1 MAIALDH
8 SVAIVTGGAS
18 GLGEATVRDL
28 AARGADV
35 AILDLNEARA
45 AALAPELGDRVIAT
59 PADVT
64 DEESVQRALDA
75 AAEAFGPV
83 RVAVCC
89 HGIIHGAK
97 TVGRDGAA
105 PLARFEQVI
114 NVNLIGAF
122 NVLRLAAAAMAGNEP
137 DDDGERGVVVL
148 TASIAAYEGQ
158 IGQTAYSASKA
169 GIVGLTLPAARDLAS
184 YGVRV
189 CSIAPGTFDT
199 PMLAALS
206 EPVREALA
214 QQIPF
219 PARLG
224 RPADF
229 ASLVGHIA
237 ENPALNGETI
247 RLDGALRLTP
257 R

>member
-1 MAIALDH
+1 MALALADT
-8 SVAIVTGGAS
+8 VAVVTGGAS

-28 AARGADV
+28 ADRGA
-35 AILDLNEARA
+35 AIGILDRDRERA
-45 AALAPELGDRVIAT
+45 ERVSGELGDQVIAT

-64 DEESVQRALDA
+64 DEASVEAAIDATRA
-75 AAEAFGPV
+75 AFGPI
-83 RVAVCC
+83 RLAVCC
-89 HGIIHGAK
+89 HGILQSAK
-97 TVGRDGAA
+97 TVGRDGPA
-105 PLARFEQVI
+105 PLQRFQQVV
-114 NVNLIGAF
+114 NVNLVGAF

-199 PMLAALS
+199 PMLAGLS
-206 EPVREALA
+206 ESVRTALA
-214 QQIPF
+214 EQIPF

-224 RPADF
+224 RPVDF
-229 ASLVGHIA
+229 ARLVGHIA

-247 RLDGALRLTP
+247 RLDGALRLSA